1 LHCCATRY
9 EITAKKTIARDFSL
23 FASPLACTRAA
34 RAHEA
39 RARVSHMP
47 RRAKTIDADVE
58 LPPSRRH
65 SKGVQQQ
72 RPGAAANKPPNRR
85 SGGQTGQRTSQHA
98 PSVPRQEASSSDYS
112 DGTHEESLPR
122 QAPGQRA
129 STHPRRG
136 GRNGQRTGQHASS
149 VRQTGSSSESSD
161 ESDEEASSPRS
172 GGQHRQRTAKPAS
185 SVPRQEASSSEATDE
200 EWPSNRRNVGLL
212 GVSSDGLWQST
223 GQRAPSVPRQ
233 EAASS
238 SESSE
243 EIDEESQSPQAR
255 GQCASTVWTDLG
267 ISLGLGA
274 QPARGASKTKPPR
287 RAWTAHGSSTRSL
300 AFEKLAPASE
310 AQATRST
317 IADGGRFMRRCL
329 QAWLAASAVAQVRCV
344 AVLLLAAYA
353 LVRSQTHVPE
363 SLRGFIV
370 YTWS

>member
-1 LHCCATRY
+1 MVG
-9 EITAKKTIARDFSL
+9 FSL
-23 FASPLACTRAA
+23 FASRLAFRAA

-65 SKGVQQQ
+65 SKDVQQQ

-185 SVPRQEASSSEATDE
+185 SVPRQEASSSE

>member
-1 LHCCATRY
+1 MHCCATRY
-9 EITAKKTIARDFSL
+9 EITAKNTIAGFSL
-23 FASPLACTRAA
+23 FASRLAFRAA

-65 SKGVQQQ
+65 SKDVQQQ

-161 ESDEEASSPRS
+161 ES
-172 GGQHRQRTAKPAS
+172 
-185 SVPRQEASSSEATDE
+185 E